1 MSMIFIRKTLV
12 VAITT
17 MPLTSGLVGCRSQQA
32 HTMEMA
38 PTPYLTVNYGKRAP
52 TYRGEVSVHSDDAI
66 LRYLAFAEML
76 QDEISPDSYFVEPD
90 LGSFQADRYEGDPLD
105 TERYRAYL
113 EDRRGVL
120 DLIGEA
126 SKLDRYDE
134 IDSPPIYYD
143 GYSKTD
149 PRIESYGA
157 ITFIRYT
164 LTNDAVLA
172 WTSDDHERAINRLW
186 SMVRIAKQIVGS
198 SNAGFVHHSQ
208 AKELLSDCLELIE
221 LMILDEQCTGNDRI
235 ELRRLLNK
243 VGGHDPLDAYTNLAR
258 HINSLNRWVGQQL
271 EIEEG
276 GYALWTTLAVHHG
289 LKAMLDQLM
298 APFEEALDRIG
309 EGEIGNPES
318 EPITFPPKF
327 DAMRGLKE
335 VIDQLDGVTIEML
348 RETYAAA
355 QPDIE
360 LALHE
365 LRNESVSAETIMGV
379 SERAEEDPT
388 GLSSVMLIP
397 YIGSRI
403 EQYQEV
409 LGHRDELLEL
419 LAQVEDSDIDS

>member
-1 MSMIFIRKTLV
+1 
-12 VAITT
+12 
-17 MPLTSGLVGCRSQQA
+17 
-32 HTMEMA
+32 
-38 PTPYLTVNYGKRAP
+38 
-52 TYRGEVSVHSDDAI
+52 
-66 LRYLAFAEML
+66 
-76 QDEISPDSYFVEPD
+76 
-90 LGSFQADRYEGDPLD
+90 
-105 TERYRAYL
+105 
-113 EDRRGVL
+113 
-120 DLIGEA
+120 
-126 SKLDRYDE
+126 
-134 IDSPPIYYD
+134 
-143 GYSKTD
+143 
-149 PRIESYGA
+149 
-157 ITFIRYT
+157 
-164 LTNDAVLA
+164 
-172 WTSDDHERAINRLW
+172 
-186 SMVRIAKQIVGS
+186 
-198 SNAGFVHHSQ
+198 
-208 AKELLSDCLELIE
+208 
-221 LMILDEQCTGNDRI
+221 
-235 ELRRLLNK
+235 
-243 VGGHDPLDAYTNLAR
+243 
-258 HINSLNRWVGQQL
+258 
-271 EIEEG
+271 
-276 GYALWTTLAVHHG
+276 
-289 LKAMLDQLM
+289 MLDQLI

-419 LAQVEDSDIDS
+419 LAQVEDSDIDN